1 MKVKLQCNLLL
12 FILNLPSGHEQI
24 GKFILIPEHLSHWS
38 GEFEQAE
45 QIGEHAKH

>member
-1 MKVKLQCNLLL
+1 MRVKLQYSLFLL
-12 FILNLPSGHEQI
+12 ILKIPSGHEHI